1 MQQTIETEIIY
12 GKNAVTELLKSETGV
27 DTVLL
32 ADTLDAK
39 VAGYFTAL
47 AKNAGAVVKT
57 TRTEKLNNLC
67 GEGKH
72 QGVAAF
78 AAQITY
84 YSLEELLQKA
94 AEQNTGPP
102 FILLAD
108 GVEDPHNLGALM
120 RTAFLCGAH
129 GVVIPKRGAAAV
141 TPVVL
146 KASAGAAARLPVA
159 RVANIGEAIRRLK
172 QQNVFIYCADMD
184 GPPAFKQNLTGAI
197 GLVVGAE
204 GKGVSPLVKKLCDG
218 VVSLPMAVQQGSGVD
233 SFNVS
238 VAGGIVLYE
247 IYRQRQEAAPENQPQ
262 NTAF

>member
-1 MQQTIETEIIY
+1 MQQAAETEIIY
-12 GKNAVTELLKSETGV
+12 GKNAVTELLKSGAAV

-32 ADTLDAK
+32 ADTMDK
-39 VAGYFTAL
+39 KTVGYYVAL

-57 TRTEKLNNLC
+57 TRMEKLNSLC

-78 AAQITY
+78 AAQIEY

-94 AEQNTGPP
+94 VGQGTGPP
-102 FILLAD
+102 FILLVD
-108 GVEDPHNLGALM
+108 GVEDPHNLGALI
-120 RTAFLCGAH
+120 RTAYLCGAH
-129 GVVIPKRGAAAV
+129 GVIIPKRGAAAV
-141 TPVVL
+141 TPVVM

-184 GPPAFKQNLTGAI
+184 GQPVFRQNLAGAI

-218 VVSLPMAVQQGSGVD
+218 VVSLPMAEAAGSGVD

-247 IYRQRQEAAPENQPQ
+247 IFRQRQGQ
-262 NTAF
+262 

>member
-1 MQQTIETEIIY
+1 MRQTEETGIVY
-12 GKNAVTELLKSETGV
+12 GKNTVAELLKSGAAV

-32 ADTLDAK
+32 ADTLDPK
-39 VAGYFTAL
+39 TTGYFVAL
-47 AKNAGAVVKT
+47 AKAAGAVIKT
-57 TRTEKLNNLC
+57 TKGEKLNTLC

-78 AAQITY
+78 AAQVEY
-84 YSLEELLQKA
+84 SSLEEMLQGA
-94 AEQNTGPP
+94 ANRQTGPP

-120 RTAFLCGAH
+120 RTAYLCGAH
-129 GVVIPKRGAAAV
+129 GVVIPKRGATGI

-172 QQNVFIYCADMD
+172 QQNVFVYCADMN
-184 GPPAFKQNLTGAI
+184 GEPAFRQNLTGAI

-204 GKGVSPLVKKLCDG
+204 GKGVSALVKKLCDG
-218 VVSLPMAVQQGSGVD
+218 VVSLPMAAQPGSGVD
-233 SFNVS
+233 SLNVS
-238 VAGGIVLYE
+238 VAGGIILYE
-247 IYRQRQEAAPENQPQ
+247 IFRQRQGL
-262 NTAF
+262 